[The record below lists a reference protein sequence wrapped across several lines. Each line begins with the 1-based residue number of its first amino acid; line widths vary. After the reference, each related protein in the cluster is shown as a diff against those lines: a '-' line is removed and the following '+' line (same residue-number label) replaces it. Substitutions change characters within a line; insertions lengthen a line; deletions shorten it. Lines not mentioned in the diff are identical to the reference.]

1 MGTAAFRTW
10 KRENGFDNARAA
22 RTLGVPMARVADWSS
37 GRELAPPEVAAAC
50 YAYSCGWRP
59 SLDTA
64 PAPRRKRRSA
74 ALEQIR
80 VALGLPEDASTE
92 SITQA
97 AAKASEPSLKDRTE
111 ALAAWILGGRPVP
124 GNGGHDVRVDGPD
137 GRHVLVEAKGRTV
150 SAANGSW
157 YFSQIFGE
165 NRSKRYDFILLVGER
180 HPEAVCK
187 DDGAGSRY
195 ALFLL
200 SYADA
205 ERLTG
210 RRKFQRPCQDGKA
223 SKDHGTLRIKAY
235 GTIGG
240 HSVAP
245 WRDHHVSADEARH
258 IVHAAFGG

>member
-1 MGTAAFRTW
+1 MRPPAAHSSLDELCHQVLLGGPPSPRLLEGVRHARQNGWKPVAVLAMGTAAFRTW
-10 KRENGFDNARAA
+10 KRENGFDR
-22 RTLGVPMARVADWSS
+22 
-37 GRELAPPEVAAAC
+37 
-50 YAYSCGWRP
+50 
-59 SLDTA
+59 
-64 PAPRRKRRSA
+64 
-74 ALEQIR
+74 
-80 VALGLPEDASTE
+80 
-92 SITQA
+92 
-97 AAKASEPSLKDRTE
+97 
-111 ALAAWILGGRPVP
+111 
-124 GNGGHDVRVDGPD
+124 
-137 GRHVLVEAKGRTV
+137 
-150 SAANGSW
+150 

-180 HPEAVCK
+180 HPETVCK

-210 RRKFQRPCQDGKA
+210 RRKFQRPRQDGKA
-223 SKDHGTLRIKAY
+223 PKDHGTLRIKAY

-245 WRDHHVSADEARH
+245 WRNHHVSADEARH